1 MNTITLS
8 KITGVQYTIHVRI
21 KIGKKIKHTM
31 MKRGGNMVTLGLIRH
46 GLTDW
51 NYEHRAQGQ
60 TDIPLNDE
68 GLQQAELLSK
78 RMSNEEW
85 DYIYSSDLSRALETA
100 EIIGK
105 MKNIEVKTDQR
116 LREMNCGLIEGTTEQ
131 DRVSKWG
138 YEWSKL
144 DLGIESNYEI
154 VTRGLQ
160 CLMDISEKHPG
171 KKILIVSHGALI
183 GLTLKKLIPHIDT
196 EEHLYNTSVTI
207 LNTGETRWNCDLY
220 NCTKHLKLEV

>member
-1 MNTITLS
+1 
-8 KITGVQYTIHVRI
+8 
-21 KIGKKIKHTM
+21 M
-31 MKRGGNMVTLGLIRH
+31 MKGGISMTTLGLIRH
-46 GLTDW
+46 GVTEW

-68 GLQQAELLSK
+68 GRQQAELLSK

-105 MKNIEVKTDQR
+105 IKNIEVKTDQR

-131 DRVSKWG
+131 DRVSRWG
-138 YEWSKL
+138 HGWSKL
-144 DLGIESNYEI
+144 DLGIESKDEI
-154 VTRGLQ
+154 VTRGMQ
-160 CLMDISEKHPG
+160 CLMDISDRHPD

-196 EEHLYNTSVTI
+196 EEHLNNTSVTI
-207 LNTGETRWNCDLY
+207 LHTGQTRWDCELY
-220 NCTKHLKLEV
+220 NCTKHLNIERYE